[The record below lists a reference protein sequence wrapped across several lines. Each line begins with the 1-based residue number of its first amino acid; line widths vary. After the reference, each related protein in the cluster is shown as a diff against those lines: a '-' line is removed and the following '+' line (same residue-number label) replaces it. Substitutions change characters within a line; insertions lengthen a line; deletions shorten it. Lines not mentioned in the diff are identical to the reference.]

1 MIHFAG
7 YTEEILE
14 GAAILFADR
23 TEELTVNIQ
32 KEGQGLRIDRCGDD
46 ICIRYNKKA
55 EFFRAMVLLL
65 EDYGA
70 CRDVHIQQTPKF
82 KTIGLMPQCAGGS
95 LTVEAVKSILRYMAK
110 MGMNFIMLYTE
121 EAYEVEGLPYHG
133 YMRGRY
139 TQAELRECA
148 EYADLFG
155 IEMIPCIQTL
165 GHLASC
171 LRWEYTG
178 AIKDTGSVLLVG
190 EEKTYDFLRKTIRAA
205 ASTCKSKRIHLG
217 LDEAFNLGLGKYLQK
232 NGYEPKIDI
241 FLKHLQKLAEIARE
255 EGLEPMM
262 WSDMYLSTASSTG
275 DMYEPGLV
283 IEQNVIDAAPKD
295 LDLVYWDYYHCDEDA
310 YRHALDQHLRFQAKT
325 IFAGGI
331 WLWNGFVPNLHKTL
345 ITTKPAL
352 RVCREK
358 GIEEV
363 IATVWGCSSG
373 IYTAL
378 PGMQLYAE
386 YGYQDE
392 VTDEQI
398 KARFHACTHEAFDAF
413 ETISKLDYITGPTAQ
428 NWFNPPDPASFLLW
442 QNIMTGLFDRHIEGV
457 NTREYYANLA
467 KELGTLSP
475 KSNFKIT
482 FDYYKELAHTLS
494 LKADIGVRLKEA
506 YDAGNKPEL
515 GKLAQEVLPEIE
527 ARTKR
532 LRQAHMKMW
541 QETRKPFGWER
552 LDMIYGAL
560 TFSADTAIQRVTAY
574 LNGEIDRLEELEEDR
589 LYFGTVPEGK
599 AGLSWHEKVFG
610 RAYSAM

>member
-1 MIHFAG
+1 MIRFTG
-7 YTEEILE
+7 YTDEILE

-23 TEELTVNIQ
+23 TEALTVNIK
-32 KEGQGLRIDRCGDD
+32 KEGPGLRIDRSGDD

-65 EDYGA
+65 EDYGD
-70 CRDVHIQQTPKF
+70 CRDVHIQQIPKF
-82 KTIGLMPQCAGGS
+82 KTIGLMPQSAGGP

-121 EAYEVEGLPYHG
+121 EAYEVEDLPYHG

-148 EYADLFG
+148 EYAELFG

-178 AIKDTGSVLLVG
+178 CVKDTSAVLLVG
-190 EEKTYDFLRKTIRAA
+190 EEKTYEFLRKTIRAA
-205 ASTCKSKRIHLG
+205 AGACKSKRIHLG
-217 LDEAFNLGLGKYLQK
+217 LDEAFDLGLGKYLQK

-241 FLKHLQKLAEIARE
+241 FLKHLHRLVEIVKE

-283 IEQNVIDAAPKD
+283 IAQDVIDAAPKE
-295 LDLVYWDYYHCDEDA
+295 LDLVYWDYYHTDEA
-310 YRHALDQHLRFQAKT
+310 SYRHALDQHLRFPAKT
-325 IFAGGI
+325 VFAGGI
-331 WLWNGFVPNLHKTL
+331 WLWNGFVPNMHKTAA
-345 ITTKPAL
+345 TTKPAL
-352 RVCREK
+352 TVCREK

-363 IATVWGCSSG
+363 IATVWGCSCG

-378 PGMQLYAE
+378 PGMQMYAE

-392 VTDEQI
+392 VTDTLI
-398 KARFHACTHEAFDAF
+398 KERFRACTHEDFDAF
-413 ETISKLDYITGPTAQ
+413 ETISRLDYITDPIAQ
-428 NWFNPPDPASFLLW
+428 NWFNPSDPASFLLW

-457 NTREYYANLA
+457 NTRKYYAQLA
-467 KELGTLSP
+467 QELDMLSQ
-475 KSNFKIT
+475 KSNFKLT
-482 FDYYKELAHTLS
+482 FDYYKELSHTLS

-506 YDAGNKPEL
+506 YDAGNKAEL
-515 GKLAQEVLPEIE
+515 RKLAQEVLPETE
-527 ARTKR
+527 ARIKR
-532 LRQAHMKMW
+532 LRLAHMKMW

-560 TFSADTAIQRVTAY
+560 SFSADTAAQRITAY
-574 LNGEIDRLEELEEDR
+574 LNEEIHRLEELEENR
-589 LYFGTVPEGK
+589 LYYGTVPEGK
-599 AGLSWHEKVFG
+599 AGLSWNEKSFTKV
-610 RAYSAM
+610 YSAT